1 MFYSQELVEEV
12 RVQND
17 IVDVISQ
24 YVSLKQKG
32 SSFFGLCPFHNE
44 NTPSFSVSP
53 EKQLYY
59 CFGCGATG
67 NVYSFVMQMENCDF
81 LEALQKLADRVNIT
95 LPEPEL
101 SGEAK
106 KEESLKKALYEIHT
120 LSGRFYFNELNKGSS
135 TYAQEYLEKRQIQR
149 NILRKFGIGYS
160 PEKKDELYKYLVKEG
175 FSEEQILKSGLVLK
189 DKNGNGF
196 HDRFRNRVMFPIFD
210 VRGRCI
216 GFGGRI
222 ISSGEPKYLNS
233 PETPIFN
240 KSKNLYG
247 LNFARASKMK
257 ELILVEGY
265 MDMITIYQAGFK
277 NVVASLGTAF
287 NAEHAKT
294 LKKFAEDIILLFDSD
309 EAGINA
315 ALRAIPVLT
324 SNGFRVKVLNVPGG
338 KDPDEFIKKYGS
350 REFSKLLLNA
360 ENYITFQVNCIRKQY
375 NMQNTEH
382 RVIFTTE
389 AAKVLSKVDS
399 EIERDAYIKEISGYT
414 NISEEAIKNE
424 ILKIINKE
432 ETSFR
437 LEADKKRIRQ
447 YSTESISKNISRSTG
462 ILKSQKS
469 ILYLCSKNANVCK
482 KVSEIL
488 KPYEYSEPVYKKTAE
503 LIYDAFERGN
513 TVFPAEIVNY
523 FLSVEEQRMAS
534 EIFNLK
540 VQYENLDEMEKGL
553 TEEVKLI
560 KKTNID
566 IELESAKTVEEI
578 QSLINS
584 KRKLDELNIT
594 ISDG

>member
-1 MFYSQELVEEV
+1 MFYSQDLVEEI
-12 RVQND
+12 RMQND
-17 IVDVISQ
+17 IVDVISE

-59 CFGCGATG
+59 CFGCGASG

-81 LEALQKLADRVNIT
+81 LEALQRLAARVNIT
-95 LPEPEL
+95 LPEPSL
-101 SGEAK
+101 SAEAE
-106 KEESLKKALYEIHT
+106 KEENLKKALYEIHT
-120 LSGRFYFNELNKGSS
+120 LAGRFYYNELNKESG
-135 TYAQEYLEKRQIQR
+135 AFAREYLEKRQIHN

-160 PEKKDELYKYLVKEG
+160 PEKKDGLYKHLKEKG
-175 FSEEQILKSGLVLK
+175 FKDEVILKSGLVLK
-189 DKNGNGF
+189 DKNGGGF

-222 ISSGEPKYLNS
+222 ISKGEPKYLNS

-240 KSKNLYG
+240 KSRNLYG
-247 LNFARASKMK
+247 LNYARAAKSK
-257 ELILVEGY
+257 EIILVEGY

-277 NVVASLGTAF
+277 NVAASLGTAF
-287 NAEHAKT
+287 NGEHAKT

-309 EAGINA
+309 DAGINA

-338 KDPDEFIKKYGS
+338 KDPDEYIKKYGS

-399 EIERDAYIKEISGYT
+399 EIERDVYVKEISGYT
-414 NISEEAIKNE
+414 NISQDAIKKE

-432 ETSFR
+432 ENSFR
-437 LEADKKRIRQ
+437 LEAEKNRIRQ
-447 YSTESISKNISRSTG
+447 YSGENSGKSISKSTG
-462 ILKSQKS
+462 ILKSQKN
-469 ILYLCSKNANVCK
+469 ILYLCSKNENVCK
-482 KVSEIL
+482 RVSEIL
-488 KPYEYSEPVYKKTAE
+488 KPVEFSDTVYQKTAE

-513 TVFPAEIVNY
+513 AVFPAEIVNY
-523 FLSVEEQRMAS
+523 FLSVEEQRKAS

-540 VQYENLDEMEKGL
+540 VHYENLREMEKAL
-553 TEEVKLI
+553 TIDVKFIKKANIDFELERAKTAEEVQNFINL
-560 KKTNID
+560 KK
-566 IELESAKTVEEI
+566 
-578 QSLINS
+578 
-584 KRKLDELNIT
+584 KLDEINIT